1 MHIHRSHISLYD
13 INSEG
18 AIIKMKHAK
27 ELRSTGVKILPQAA
41 NSDQIKYYEDVN
53 KTPQKESFEIKSQ
66 QCIAKVLPR
75 GNSIVA
81 REISFQ
87 SSFDTAA
94 LLQDTTELNGINI
107 TDDENINGQKWN
119 TASSVPEEESLEDE
133 ETLNLITP
141 IPTTLEFSS

>member
-1 MHIHRSHISLYD
+1 
-13 INSEG
+13 
-18 AIIKMKHAK
+18 MKHAK

>member
-141 IPTTLEFSS
+141 IPTTLEFT